1 MAVKFLS
8 PEWLSEV
15 TTALENHQ
23 GFQDAARGMELGIQ
37 FDVLGAPIGD
47 TGYHLV
53 ITPQAITI
61 ALGVRDDLDITISQ
75 NYETAAAIMRGDLN
89 VQSAFITGKNQGVR
103 QSGQADGPSQ
113 RGRAMAGGGR
123 RHRSRL
129 LAAGRYLRKPHLCV
143 GFRQT
148 PFRSRHRVLSP
159 VRPPTHRSAVG
170 RTRSVRGPTRSPIFR
185 PGTQRERMSTSLRAP
200 RMIRRR

>member
-75 NYETAAAIMRGDLN
+75 NYETAAAIMRET
-89 VQSAFITGKNQGVR
+89 S
-103 QSGQADGPSQ
+103 
-113 RGRAMAGGGR
+113 MC
-123 RHRSRL
+123 SRL
-129 LAAGRYLRKPHLCV
+129 SSPEK
-143 GFRQT
+143 
-148 PFRSRHRVLSP
+148 SRCQAIWPS
-159 VRPPTHRSAVG
+159 
-170 RTRSVRGPTRSPIFR
+170 
-185 PGTQRERMSTSLRAP
+185 
-200 RMIRRR
+200 